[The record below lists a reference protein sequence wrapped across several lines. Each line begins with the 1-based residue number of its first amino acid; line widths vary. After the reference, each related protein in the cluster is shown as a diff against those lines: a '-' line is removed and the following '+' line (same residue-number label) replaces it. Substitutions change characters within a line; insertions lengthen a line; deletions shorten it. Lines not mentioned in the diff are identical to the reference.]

1 MIADIVNGILGIFL
15 IYVAV
20 LQDEFLH
27 STRGSLFEAVM
38 GVAIVLLALVA
49 GASRERWYS
58 RILIPLGAALVLFAV
73 LADFVPMQ
81 LMLEHWFVFWI
92 GVFTGVVALWGALYP
107 HNLEP
112 KAEN

>member
-1 MIADIVNGILGIFL
+1 MIADIINGVFGILL

-27 STRGSLFEAVM
+27 SPRGTLFEAVM
-38 GVAIVLLALVA
+38 GIAIVVLALVA
-49 GASRERWYS
+49 RTSREAWYS
-58 RILIPLGAALVLFAV
+58 RVLLPLGAALVLFAV
-73 LADFVPMQ
+73 LADFVPLQ

-92 GVFTGVVALWGALYP
+92 GVFTSIIALWGALYP

-112 KAEN
+112 QN